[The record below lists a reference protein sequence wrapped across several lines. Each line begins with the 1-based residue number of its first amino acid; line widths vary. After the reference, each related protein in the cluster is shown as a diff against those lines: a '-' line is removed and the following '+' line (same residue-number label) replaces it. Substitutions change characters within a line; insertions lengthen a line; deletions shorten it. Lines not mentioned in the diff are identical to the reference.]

1 MNYRKSISF
10 PAYLLRAV
18 TLIALML
25 SAGTCPAATY
35 ESPSTPKSIRVVMDD
50 NYPPYAFR
58 DDRGLLKGI
67 IVDQWGLWERKT
79 GIHVEITGTD
89 WAIAQ
94 RRMQAG
100 EFDVIDTIFR
110 NGNRDKIYD
119 FTKPYADIP
128 VPLFFHK
135 DISGIRGPDDARGF
149 MVAAKA
155 GGNVIDVLRKYGVT
169 NIVEYPS
176 YEKIIEAAR
185 DGKVKVFTV
194 DRPPAFY
201 YLNKMGIQNDFRVT
215 KSLYHGE
222 FHRAVLKGHTDLLAA
237 VEHGF
242 ASIGKA
248 DYEAIDKRWMGS
260 SISSVPYL
268 RYLFYGTGVVST
280 LVLLLVGWLW
290 ILRRAVSSKTRELV
304 ESEQHHRS
312 ILKMAMDGIWL
323 VDTEGRLLEVNGS
336 YCRMSGYSEQEL
348 LGMRISDLEAAENAD
363 EAAAHIRRVMEFGED
378 RFESRHRSKDGA
390 IYEVEISVQF
400 RPVKG
405 GQLVV
410 FIHDITERKLRENA
424 TRQADIL
431 LQLANTHT
439 DLHACMSALTASLQG
454 WSGCEAVGIRLR
466 DGSAFPYFE
475 TRGFPFEGGQVE
487 QRLCN
492 GPDGKLPRGEAD
504 CMCGEIL
511 GGRFDPVLPFF
522 TVRGSFWS
530 NNSSVQLAGTAQ
542 SERQAR
548 SRNRCTFEGYES
560 VALIPMHA
568 GGQIVGMMQFNDH
581 RKYRFTPAVIDI
593 LEGMADNVALT
604 LVRRQI
610 EDELYKSENHFRTLV
625 DTIPDLIWLKDA
637 EGVYLSCNAMFESFF
652 GAKQADIVGK
662 TDYDFVAREI
672 ADFFREHDR
681 KAMAADHPSSNE
693 EWVTFAADGH
703 RALLYTTKTPM
714 KDAGGRLIGVLG
726 IGRDITE
733 LKLAVEAVSESEN
746 RLRNA
751 LEGTNDGLWD
761 VQFNSGK
768 TYLSPRSCE
777 ILGYAENEINEVIE
791 AWSDLVHPDDLQVTQ
806 ERLRA
811 HIGGRATIFEVEQ
824 RLRTK
829 SGDWKWIHTR
839 GKVVERDKDGAPL
852 RITGT
857 HSDIT
862 DKKILEFQ
870 LHQAQK
876 MESVGQL
883 AGGVAHDFNNM
894 LGVIIGYSELALM
907 SLAPS
912 QPVYASLIEIRSAA
926 ERSADLTRQLLAFA
940 RKQTIAPKVI
950 DLNDTVTGMLKMLQ
964 RLIGERINLN
974 WHPAPG
980 IWMIKVDPSQVDQI
994 LANLCVNA
1002 RDAITDVGRITIRT
1016 ENCSYETDHCTTH
1029 LAVDPG
1035 EYVRLVVSDD
1045 GSGMDEETKAHIFE
1059 PFYTTKGVGEGT
1071 GLGLATVYGIVKQN
1085 NGFISVDSELGLGT
1099 TFTVYLP
1106 RHAGESEQARTEA
1119 VAEHLPSGRE
1129 TILLVEDEPTILM
1142 MTAMILERQGYQVFS
1157 AGTAGEAIR
1166 LFKEQTGRIHLL
1178 MSDVVMPD
1186 MNGLDLFTELQSINP
1201 RLICL
1206 FMSGYTADVIA
1217 PHGVLEEGVNFI
1229 QKPFSLLDL
1238 ARKVRAVLD
1247 GDCGPATEIRI

>member
-1 MNYRKSISF
+1 MNCRKSLAF
-10 PAYLLRAV
+10 YACLRQAV
-18 TLIALML
+18 TLMALTL
-25 SAGTCPAATY
+25 SAGSCPAAAPG
-35 ESPSTPKSIRVVMDD
+35 SPGTPASIRVVMDD

-67 IVDQWGLWERKT
+67 IVDQWGLWEQHT

-110 NGNRDKIYD
+110 NESRDKIYD

-155 GGNVIDVLRKYGVT
+155 GGNILDVLREHGVT

-176 YEKIIEAAR
+176 YQKIIEAAR

-215 KSLYHGE
+215 KPLYHGE
-222 FHRAVLKGHTDLLAA
+222 FHRAVLKGHPDLLAA
-237 VEHGF
+237 VEQGF

-248 DYEAIDKRWMGS
+248 DYEAVDKRWMGS
-260 SISSVPYL
+260 SVASAPYF
-268 RYLFYGTGVVST
+268 RYLFYGIGVVSA
-280 LVLLLVGWLW
+280 LVSMLVGWLW
-290 ILRRAVSSKTRELV
+290 ILRRAVSRKTRQLV

-312 ILKMAMDGIWL
+312 VLKMAMDGIWL
-323 VDTEGRLLEVNGS
+323 VDTGGRLLEVNGS
-336 YCRMSGYSEQEL
+336 YCRMSGYSEREL
-348 LGMRISDLEAAENAD
+348 LGMRICDLDATENAD
-363 EAAAHIRRVMEFGED
+363 EAAAHIRRVMELGED
-378 RFESRHRSKDGA
+378 RFESRHRSKDGS
-390 IYEVEISVQF
+390 IYEVEISAQY

-405 GQLVV
+405 GELVV

-424 TRQADIL
+424 TRQADLL
-431 LQLANTHT
+431 LQVANTHT
-439 DLHACMSALTASLQG
+439 DLHACMSALTASLQS

-466 DGSAFPYFE
+466 DGHAFPYFE
-475 TRGFPFEGGQVE
+475 TRGFPCEGARVE
-487 QRLCN
+487 RRLCS
-492 GPDGKLPRGEAD
+492 GPDGGLPRGEAD
-504 CMCGEIL
+504 CMCGEVL
-511 GGRFDPVLPFF
+511 GGRFDPALPFF

-530 NNSSVQLAGTAQ
+530 NNSSEQLAGTVQ

-560 VALIPMHA
+560 VALVPMHA
-568 GGQIVGMMQFNDH
+568 GDQIIGLMQFNDR
-581 RKYRFTPAVIDI
+581 RKHRFTPAVIEI
-593 LEGMADNVALT
+593 LEAMADKVALT
-604 LVRRQI
+604 LVRRQV
-610 EDELYKSENHFRTLV
+610 EDELNQSENHFRTLV

-637 EGVYLSCNAMFESFF
+637 GGVYLSCNAMFESFF
-652 GAKQADIVGK
+652 GAKESDIAGK
-662 TDYDFVAREI
+662 TDYDFVNREL

-681 KAMAADHPSSNE
+681 KAMAADQPTSNE
-693 EWVTFAADGH
+693 EWVTFASDGH

-714 KDAGGRLIGVLG
+714 RDARGRLIGVLG

-733 LKLAVEAVSESEN
+733 FKRAVEHVSESES
-746 RLRNA
+746 RLRYA

-761 VQFNSGK
+761 VQIDNGR

-777 ILGYAENEINEVIE
+777 ILGYAEDEINDVIE
-791 AWSDLVHPDDLQVTQ
+791 VWSDLVHPDDLPSTE

-811 HIGGRATIFEVEQ
+811 HTDGRATIFEVEQ

-839 GKVVERDKDGAPL
+839 GKVVERSEDGAPL

-862 DKKILEFQ
+862 DKKILESQ
-870 LHQAQK
+870 LQQAQK

-907 SLAPS
+907 SLEPA

-926 ERSADLTRQLLAFA
+926 QRSADLTRQLLAFA

-964 RLIGERINLN
+964 RLIGEQVNLS

-980 IWMIKVDPSQVDQI
+980 LWLTKVDPSQVDQI

-1002 RDAITDVGRITIRT
+1002 RDAITDVGRITIATANSSFAAKHRT
-1016 ENCSYETDHCTTH
+1016 IH

-1035 EYVRLVVSDD
+1035 EYVRLEVSDD
-1045 GSGMDEETKAHIFE
+1045 GRGMDEATKAHIFE

-1085 NGFISVDSELGLGT
+1085 NGFISVVSELGQGT
-1099 TFTVYLP
+1099 TFTIFLP
-1106 RHAGESEQARTEA
+1106 RHAGESEQARNEA
-1119 VAEHLPSGRE
+1119 SAEPLPCGSERV
-1129 TILLVEDEPTILM
+1129 LLVEDEPTILM
-1142 MTAMILERQGYQVFS
+1142 MTALILEGQGYQVFS

-1166 LFKEQTGRIHLL
+1166 LFKEQAGRIHLVV
-1178 MSDVVMPD
+1178 SDVVMPD
-1186 MNGLDLFTELQSINP
+1186 MNGRGLCKELQSINP
-1201 RLICL
+1201 RLKCL

-1217 PHGVLEEGVNFI
+1217 PHGVLDEDVDFI
-1229 QKPFSLLDL
+1229 QKPFSLIDF
-1238 ARKVRAVLD
+1238 AKKVRTVLD
-1247 GDCGPATEIRI
+1247 GG

>member
-1 MNYRKSISF
+1 MNSLTANTFS
-10 PAYLLRAV
+10 ANLLRAV
-18 TLIALML
+18 ALIALLL
-25 SAGTCPAATY
+25 SAGTSPAASSEIPGTR
-35 ESPSTPKSIRVVMDD
+35 KSIRVVMDD

-58 DDRGLLKGI
+58 DDRGQLKGI
-67 IVDQWGLWERKT
+67 LVDQWGLWEKET
-79 GIHVEITGTD
+79 GIHADLTGAD
-89 WAIAQ
+89 WSLAQ

-110 NGNRDKIYD
+110 NESRDKIYD
-119 FTKPYADIP
+119 FSKPYADIA
-128 VPLFFHK
+128 VPLFFHA

-155 GGNVIDVLRKYGVT
+155 GGNVLDVLRKHGVT
-169 NIVEYPS
+169 DIVEYPS
-176 YEKIIEAAR
+176 YEKIIQAAR

-194 DRPPAFY
+194 DRPPALY
-201 YLNKMGIQNDFRVT
+201 YLNKMGIQNDFRAT
-215 KSLYHGE
+215 EPLYHGE
-222 FHRAVLKGHTDLLAA
+222 FHRAVLKGHAELLAF
-237 VEHGF
+237 VEQGF
-242 ASIGKA
+242 ASIEKA
-248 DYEAIDKRWMGS
+248 EYQAIDKRWMGS
-260 SISSVPYL
+260 SLPSAPYF
-268 RYLFYGTGVVST
+268 RYLLSGFGVISA
-280 LVLLLVGWLW
+280 LVLLLASWLW
-290 ILRRAVSSKTRELV
+290 MLRRAVSRKTRELR
-304 ESEQHHRS
+304 ESDQHHRS
-312 ILKMAMDGIWL
+312 ILQLAMDGIWL
-323 VDTEGRLLEVNGS
+323 VDTGGYLLEVNDS

-348 LGMRISDLEAAENAD
+348 LAMHISDLEATESGD
-363 EAAAHIRRVMEFGED
+363 ETAARIQKIMAHGED
-378 RFESRHRSKDGA
+378 RFESRHRGKDGGV
-390 IYEVEISVQF
+390 YEVEISVQY

-410 FIHDITERKLRENA
+410 FVHDITERKLRENA

-439 DLHACMSALTASLQG
+439 DLHACMSALTASLQN

-466 DGSAFPYFE
+466 DGNAFPYFE
-475 TRGFPFEGGQVE
+475 TRGFPFEHLQAE

-492 GPDGKLPRGEAD
+492 GPNGKLLRDEAGNPVPD

-511 GGRFDPVLPFF
+511 GGCFSPALPFF
-522 TVRGSFWS
+522 TARGSFWS
-530 NNSSVQLAGTAQ
+530 NNSSAQLAGTAQ
-542 SERQAR
+542 SGRQAR
-548 SRNRCTFEGYES
+548 HRNRCAFEGYES

-568 GGQIVGMMQFNDH
+568 GDQIVGLMQFIDR
-581 RKYRFTPAVIDI
+581 RKYRFTPAVIEI
-593 LEGMADNVALT
+593 LEAMADNVALT

-610 EDELYKSENHFRTLV
+610 EDELFKSENHFRTLV

-652 GAKQADIVGK
+652 GASEAGIIGK
-662 TDYDFVAREI
+662 TDYDFVSREL
-672 ADFFREHDR
+672 ADSFREHDR
-681 KAMAADHPSSNE
+681 KSMAADGPSSNE
-693 EWVTFAADGH
+693 EWVTFGSDGH

-761 VQFNSGK
+761 VRFDSGRA
-768 TYLSPRSCE
+768 YLSPRGCE
-777 ILGYAENEINEVIE
+777 ILGYAEHEINDVVG
-791 AWSDLVHPDDLQVTQ
+791 AWSDLVHPDDLQITE

-811 HIGGRATIFEVEQ
+811 HVDGRVPLFEVEQ

-857 HSDIT
+857 HSDIS
-862 DKKILEFQ
+862 DKKILESQ

-907 SLAPS
+907 RLDPS

-950 DLNDTVTGMLKMLQ
+950 DLNDAVAGMLKMLQ
-964 RLIGERINLN
+964 RLIGEQINLN

-980 IWMIKVDPSQVDQI
+980 IWPVKVDPSQVDQI

-1002 RDAITDVGRITIRT
+1002 RDAITAVGRITIATGNSSFDTNDCALRM
-1016 ENCSYETDHCTTH
+1016 
-1029 LAVDPG
+1029 AVDSG

-1045 GSGMDEETKAHIFE
+1045 GRGMDEETKVHIFE

-1085 NGFISVDSELGLGT
+1085 NGFISVDSEPGRGT
-1099 TFTVYLP
+1099 AFTIYLP
-1106 RHAGESEQARTEA
+1106 HHAGESEQASKAA
-1119 VAEHLPSGRE
+1119 VAEALPRGRE
-1129 TILLVEDEPTILM
+1129 TIMLVEDEPTILM
-1142 MTAMILERQGYQVFS
+1142 MAAVILEGQGYTVVS

-1166 LFKEQTGRIHLL
+1166 LFREQAGRVHLL

-1186 MNGLDLFTELQSINP
+1186 MNGRDLFKELQSANP
-1201 RLICL
+1201 QLKCL
-1206 FMSGYTADVIA
+1206 FMSGYTADIIA
-1217 PHGVLEEGVNFI
+1217 HHGVLNEGVNFI

-1238 ARKVRAVLD
+1238 AKKVRAVLD
-1247 GDCGPATEIRI
+1247 SI